1 MKIENRNVLLKSKV
15 ASQERTRNLDSKK
28 KDFRCA
34 LDTNLLSKTARHLR
48 IVSFIA
54 EIYMAP

>member
-28 KDFRCA
+28 KI
-34 LDTNLLSKTARHLR
+34 LDVHL
-48 IVSFIA
+48 IQTCSLKLPAISG
-54 EIYMAP
+54 